1 MSAGLFAAAPDPSG
15 GELQAK
21 HLWHKRQGRCQ
32 RWQSAFDVL
41 DTELAS
47 IKGAMRAYSDLQRQ
61 QPAATSTSA
70 PIAAQ

>member
-1 MSAGLFAAAPDPSG
+1 MTDDSAASATVVIV
-15 GELQAK
+15 LQAK
-21 HLWHKRQGRCQ
+21 RLWQKRQGRFQ

-41 DTELAS
+41 DTELALT
-47 IKGAMRAYSDLQRQ
+47 KAAMRAYSDRQQQ